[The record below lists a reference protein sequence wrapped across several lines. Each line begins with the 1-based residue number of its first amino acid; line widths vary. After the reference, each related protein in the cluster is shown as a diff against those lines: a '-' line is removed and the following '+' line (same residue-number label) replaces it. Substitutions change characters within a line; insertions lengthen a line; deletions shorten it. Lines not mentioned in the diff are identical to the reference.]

1 MNHLTR
7 KDELC
12 LVILVLD
19 RVKTV
24 KVMSPGDKMG
34 QQWGW
39 GLGGGYKGIY
49 RVHLRKKNL
58 INF

>member
-19 RVKTV
+19 RFKTV

-39 GLGGGYKGIY
+39 GWGVQRNI
-49 RVHLRKKNL
+49 
-58 INF
+58 

>member
-7 KDELC
+7 KDDFF

-19 RVKTV
+19 RFKTV

-39 GLGGGYKGIY
+39 GGGVQRNI
-49 RVHLRKKNL
+49 
-58 INF
+58 

>member
-19 RVKTV
+19 RFKTV

-39 GLGGGYKGIY
+39 GWGGT
-49 RVHLRKKNL
+49 KKYIVYIL
-58 INF
+58 EKKTS

>member
-7 KDELC
+7 KDDFF

-19 RVKTV
+19 RFKTV

-39 GLGGGYKGIY
+39 GGGTKEYIEY
-49 RVHLRKKNL
+49 ILEKKNL